1 MKNVIIKKALKYLA
15 ILKSGKTIRTKPQLD
30 DLKVTMELLESL
42 MYEK

>member
-15 ILKSGKTIRTKPQLD
+15 MLKTGKPIRTKPQLD
-30 DLKVTMELLESL
+30 DLKATMELLESL